1 VARNVLVVTTVV
13 ADEAELEQQLRRLL
27 GDGESAVRV
36 VAPAA
41 KLSWLDWLTNDED
54 RARAEAR
61 EAAERAADAIGGD
74 TEVRIDR
81 AAQDSDAAQAV
92 ADAMR
97 TFPAD
102 EIVVLTRP
110 DEDASWLED
119 DALRASLDA
128 FDIPVRHVE
137 LADESS

>member
-1 VARNVLVVTTVV
+1 VAKNLLVVTTVV
-13 ADEAELEQQLRRLL
+13 PDEGKLNEELRGVL
-27 GDGESAVRV
+27 GDAAAVRV

-74 TEVRIDR
+74 AEVRVDR

-92 ADAMR
+92 ADALR
-97 TFPAD
+97 NFPAD

-110 DEDASWLED
+110 GEDASWLED
-119 DALRASLDA
+119 EALRTSFEA
-128 FDIPVRHVE
+128 FGVPVRHVE

>member
-1 VARNVLVVTTVV
+1 MAKNLLVVTTVV
-13 ADEAELEQQLRRLL
+13 ADEAELQEQL
-27 GDGESAVRV
+27 GEVIGNDDVVRV

-54 RARAEAR
+54 RARAEAG
-61 EAAERAADAIGGD
+61 EAAERAADAIGD
-74 TEVRIDR
+74 DADVRVDR

-92 ADAMR
+92 ADALR
-97 TFPAD
+97 NFPAD

-110 DEDASWLED
+110 GEDASWLED
-119 DALRASLDA
+119 EALRTSFEA
-128 FDIPVRHVE
+128 FDVPVRHVE